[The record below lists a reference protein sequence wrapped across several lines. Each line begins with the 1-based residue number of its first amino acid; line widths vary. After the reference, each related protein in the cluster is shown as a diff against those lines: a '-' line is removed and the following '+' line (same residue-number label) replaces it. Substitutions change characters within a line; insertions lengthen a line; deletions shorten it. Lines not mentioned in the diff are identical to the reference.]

1 MGPCRAGH
9 WGGPMIDYSVYP
21 DLDHPPDELLTPE
34 DKADYVARVCGAW
47 DFDLPPT
54 PETFSLFSSW
64 RDVFD
69 RFPLPH
75 SPAYAAF
82 RTIFRWPP
90 LPGGSVLEADYER
103 VDKRAGRQLPDP
115 CVHEV

>member
-1 MGPCRAGH
+1 
-9 WGGPMIDYSVYP
+9 MIDHSVYP
-21 DLDHPPDELLTPE
+21 DQDEPPEELPTDE
-34 DKADYVARVCGAW
+34 DRADYVARVCGAW

-54 PETFSLFSSW
+54 PETFALLSRW

-82 RTIFRWPP
+82 RTIFGWPSIA
-90 LPGGSVLEADYER
+90 GGGVLEADYER
-103 VDKRAGRQLPDP
+103 VDRRNGRDLPDP
-115 CVHEV
+115 CVDLV